1 MKAEVTIT
9 TRFAK
14 NEVLVEND
22 KGMKWRFVLLKNELD
37 ISSAGAI
44 ANIAAAQLAGTITA
58 QLLATDDKNVK
69 YRLEVL
75 TGAEAAR

>member
-22 KGMKWRFVLLKNELD
+22 KGMRWRFVLLKNELD

-58 QLLATDDKNVK
+58 HLLTTDDTNVK
-69 YRLEVL
+69 YRLELL
-75 TGAEAAR
+75 TGADAR